1 MTLDYQTLTVV
12 IDIDIMFLAMG
23 IKSIPLIGGDF
34 N

>member
-12 IDIDIMFLAMG
+12 IDIDIMSLAMG